1 MSRSCQRLG
10 DLSKGHCFPPR
21 PNIGASSNVFI
32 NGLGSHRVGDPWPT
46 HCCGDACHSSVSVAG
61 STTVYVN
68 GRQQMRL
75 CDALSCGEL
84 ASVGS
89 PNVFAGG

>member
-32 NGLGSHRVGDPWPT
+32 NGRGAHRLSDPWPT
-46 HCCGDACHSSVSVAG
+46 HCCGDACHASISIAG
-61 STTVYVN
+61 STTVFVN
-68 GRQQMRL
+68 RL
-75 CDALSCGEL
+75 NQVRVCDAQSCGDS
-84 ASVGS
+84 AAFGS